1 MNLEERV
8 TGMVQASGTRVFMD
22 AIAEYEAHEHRYGAW
37 LLTFGLIE
45 TFRIVKG
52 ISDNDSTF

>member
-8 TGMVQASGTRVFMD
+8 VSMIQASGTRVFMD
-22 AIAEYEAHEHRYGAW
+22 AIAEYDAHENRYGAW

-52 ISDNDSTF
+52 IPKDDNTF